1 MEGEGGGDEEEEK
14 EGGGGGGEAALG
26 AASVERESE
35 GEESIGMQSQMWI
48 IQGQYFK
55 AELSRPFIFQDLNDS
70 YPVLAP
76 IRRPGRRQ
84 KGGDTV
90 VIQGNQ
96 TPTLQASGNEAEIEE
111 DKSDD
116 EDDTGN
122 DEEEEENE
130 ECEGS
135 ADTQPVP
142 PRFTKAVIWT

>member
-35 GEESIGMQSQMWI
+35 GEESIGMQSKMWI
-48 IQGQYFK
+48 IQVQYFK
-55 AELSRPFIFQDLNDS
+55 AELSFVSQDLNDS

-90 VIQGNQ
+90 IIQGNQ
-96 TPTLQASGNEAEIEE
+96 TPPLVTSGNEAEIEE

-135 ADTQPVP
+135 ADKQQVP